1 MRIKVN
7 SLKNWYCE
15 WGHCHIKPG
24 CVIHKPLELFGEK
37 NIEEFGATD

>member
-15 WGHCHIKPG
+15 WGYCYIKFG
-24 CVIHKPLELFGEK
+24 CVIYKFLELFGEK
-37 NIEEFGATD
+37 NIEEFGVID